1 MLGFLISLDILAR
14 PNPRLLYR
22 PLALGPAPGN
32 YEVKLNGSL
41 FQTSGHFE
49 HDGTSSPLEEDYA
62 FSRFDGELSLGYALS
77 RRLSWEGGFRFRQ
90 NSSNQLQGDEISTV
104 TNSGLESYYL
114 KGRLS
119 VPSSK
124 SLIYAFTLQARQ
136 SSAENTD
143 YNTILEVPTDQII
156 LGDGGTEFSLGL
168 NLSYLR
174 TKKHILNTQVFLRKP
189 GNNLSSEMPYLVTS
203 DWTHRPWMF
212 SLGVEGI
219 FSLKGDEFSDVPEQK
234 PSQATGSTHL
244 YNSINREYFAPRAGI
259 YYAFNNLRLGFE
271 ISPVLF
277 GVSTDQ
283 GTRFGI
289 NLLWSGNKRLREKR
303 KIKRFKEYSIEA
315 RVVKASARG
324 KFVLINKGLSSDIEK
339 GMKFDI
345 FENNDSGKNV
355 LIAEGIVYKTSGNK
369 AVIKLTRK
377 MKRKKIKKGFV
388 ARSR

>member
-1 MLGFLISLDILAR
+1 MAI
-14 PNPRLLYR
+14 
-22 PLALGPAPGN
+22 GPALGN
-32 YEVKLNGSL
+32 YEIKFHGDL

-49 HDGTSSPLEEDYA
+49 HDGTSSPPEEDEA

-77 RRLSWEGGFRFRQ
+77 RKLSWEAGLRFRQ
-90 NSSNQLQGDEISTV
+90 NSSNYLQGNEISTA

-124 SLIYAFTLQARQ
+124 SLIYALILQARQ
-136 SSAENTD
+136 SNEENKNYNSLAE
-143 YNTILEVPTDQII
+143 IPTDEII

-168 NLSYLR
+168 TLSYLR
-174 TKKHILNTQVFLRKP
+174 TKKHILNTQVLLRRP
-189 GNNLSSEMPYLVTS
+189 GNNLSNEMPYLVTS
-203 DWTHRPWMF
+203 DWTHRPWVF
-212 SLGVEGI
+212 SLGAEGI
-219 FSLKGDEFSDVPEQK
+219 FSLKSDEFSNNPEQK
-234 PSQATGSTHL
+234 PFQATGSTHL

-271 ISPVLF
+271 IAPVLF
-277 GVSTDQ
+277 GVSTDK

-303 KIKRFKEYSIEA
+303 KINRFKEYSIEA
-315 RVVKASARG
+315 NIVKVSARG
-324 KFVLINKGLSSDIEK
+324 KFVLIDKGLSSDIEK

-345 FENNDSGKNV
+345 FENNDSGKNI
-355 LIAEGIVYKTSGNK
+355 LIAEGIVYKSSGNK

-377 MKRKKIKKGFV
+377 MKRRRIKKGFA
-388 ARSR
+388 ARAK

>member
-1 MLGFLISLDILAR
+1 MGFLISLNILAR
-14 PNPRLLYR
+14 PNPRLIYR

-32 YEVKLNGSL
+32 YEIKFNGDL
-41 FQTSGHFE
+41 FQTSGHFDN
-49 HDGTSSPLEEDYA
+49 DGTSTPLEENEA
-62 FSRFDGELSLGYALS
+62 FSQFNGELSLGYALS
-77 RRLSWEGGFRFRQ
+77 RRLSWEGGLRLRQ
-90 NSSNQLQGDEISTV
+90 NASNYLQENEISTV

-119 VPSSK
+119 IPSSK
-124 SLIYAFTLQARQ
+124 SLIYALTLQVRQ
-136 SSAENTD
+136 SNEENRNYNNRAE
-143 YNTILEVPTDQII
+143 IPADQII

-174 TKKHILNTQVFLRKP
+174 TKKHILNTQVLLRRP

-203 DWTHRPWMF
+203 DWTHRPWVL

-219 FSLKGDEFSDVPEQK
+219 FSLKNDEFSNSPEQK
-234 PSQATGSTHL
+234 PFQATGSTYL
-244 YNSINREYFAPRAGI
+244 YNSINREYFAPRAGV

-271 ISPVLF
+271 VAPVLF
-277 GVSTDQ
+277 GVSTDK
-283 GTRFGI
+283 GTRFGV

-315 RVVKASARG
+315 NVVKVSARG
-324 KFVLINKGLSSDIEK
+324 KFILIDKGLSSDIEK

-345 FENNDSGKNV
+345 FANNDSGKNV
-355 LIAEGIVYKTSGNK
+355 LIAEGIVYKSSGNK

-377 MKRKKIKKGFV
+377 MKRIRIKKGFA
-388 ARSR
+388 ARAR